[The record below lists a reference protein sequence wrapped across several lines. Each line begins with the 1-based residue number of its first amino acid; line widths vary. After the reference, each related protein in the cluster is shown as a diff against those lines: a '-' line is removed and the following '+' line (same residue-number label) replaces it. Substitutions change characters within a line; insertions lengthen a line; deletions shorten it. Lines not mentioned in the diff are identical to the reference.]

1 MMEEIINALKQQLE
15 ETGADL
21 AEVTMT
27 LKDGYVFKCSLE
39 TPVTEVGE

>member
-1 MMEEIINALKQQLE
+1 MEEIINALRQQLDA
-15 ETGADL
+15 TGGDI